1 MAGHSKSYASIGAG
15 QIHFRAVAGPGIPLV
30 LLHRT
35 PVSSA
40 SFDTVLDFL
49 DGRRGAVALDTPG
62 FGQSFRPIGSP
73 STEEYALW
81 LIEALDALKLHDFHL
96 AAHHT
101 GTHFAVEMARLAPDR
116 VRSLTLSGVLYAPE
130 EERVKLR
137 ADIGYAGAIAK
148 DGAHVADTWK
158 LMKSLF
164 LDYDGPLVHA
174 ETLGAL
180 TSMDARDQAFDAI
193 FKQDFRAVFEQV
205 RCPVQIVQASDD
217 PLTLGGMLTRF
228 REDFPAT
235 PIRLTGP
242 AFLATPERQAGQ
254 FARAIQ
260 TFIQQIDGTEQTM
273 ANRRYTL
280 KRGETGYD
288 LVRSDTEIPAPAQ
301 GEVVVRVGA
310 VSVNR
315 RDLGI
320 CDFSYPVNGADN
332 FTPLSD
338 AAGEIVAVG
347 AGVDGWSVGDRV
359 ASTFCQNWTR
369 GRLTLPAVMS
379 ALGSGGPGVLAEHI
393 VLSAEGITGIPDNWS
408 WQEAACIP
416 CAGVTAWRA
425 LMTLGHLQ
433 ADDWVLIIGTGGVAL
448 FAVQIA
454 VAAGAKVIVLSSSD
468 DKIETVKAMGANA
481 GVNYKTT
488 PEWSEAVRAITG
500 GMGVNHVVEL
510 GGSGTL
516 SRSIASLGLDGHLA
530 MIGAL
535 DGFGGDIPG
544 MPMIFSALR
553 VSAVMV
559 GSRADQEALVAF
571 MQDKGLR
578 PIIDSVFAFD
588 DADAAYARTE
598 EGAFGKVIVSLENPA

>member
-1 MAGHSKSYASIGAG
+1 MAAHSKGYASTGAG
-15 QIHFRAVAGPGIPLV
+15 QIHFRAVAGPGVPIV

-40 SFDTVLDFL
+40 SFDSVLDFL
-49 DGRRGAVALDTPG
+49 DGRRHAIALDTPG
-62 FGQSFRPIGSP
+62 FGQSFRPTGSP
-73 STEEYALW
+73 STQDYAAWFLA
-81 LIEALDALKLHDFHL
+81 ALDDLELNVFHL

-101 GTHFAVEMARLAPDR
+101 GTHFAAEMARLVPDR
-116 VRSLTLSGVLYAPE
+116 VRSLTLSGVLYAPA
-130 EERVKLR
+130 EERSRLR
-137 ADIGYAGAIAK
+137 ADIGNAAAIAQ
-148 DGAHVADTWK
+148 DGSHVADTWK

-174 ETLGAL
+174 ETVGAL
-180 TSMDARDQAFDAI
+180 ISMEARDQAFDAI
-193 FKQDFRAVFEQV
+193 FKQDFRAVMQQV
-205 RCPVQIVQASDD
+205 RCPVQVVQAGDD
-217 PLTLGGMLTRF
+217 PLTLGGMLANF
-228 REDFPAT
+228 REDFPDI
-235 PIRLTGP
+235 PVHLTGP

-260 TFIQQIDGTEQTM
+260 TFIQPIDGTEQAMT
-273 ANRRYTL
+273 NRRYTL

-288 LVRSDTEIPAPAQ
+288 LARSDTAIPVPAQ

-310 VSVNR
+310 VSINR

-320 CDFSYPVNGADN
+320 RDFSYPVNGADN

-338 AAGEIVAVG
+338 AAGEIVSVG
-347 AGVDGWSVGDRV
+347 AGVDQWHVSDRV
-359 ASTFCQNWTR
+359 ASTFCQNWSG

-379 ALGSGGPGVLAEHI
+379 ALGSGGPGVFADHV
-393 VLSAEGITGIPDNWS
+393 VLSAQGVTRIPDDWT
-408 WQEAACIP
+408 WQEAASIP

-425 LMTLGHLQ
+425 LMTLGNLQ
-433 ADDWVLIIGTGGVAL
+433 ADDWVLVIGTGGVAL

-468 DKIETVKAMGANA
+468 DKIEAVKAMGAHA
-481 GVNYKTT
+481 GVNYRTT

-516 SRSIASLGLDGHLA
+516 QKSIASLGLDGHLA

-535 DGFGGDIPG
+535 DGFGGEIPG

-559 GSRADQEALVAF
+559 GSRADQEALIAF
-571 MQDKGLR
+571 MQSKGLR

-598 EGAFGKVIVSLENPA
+598 AGAFGKVIVSLENPA